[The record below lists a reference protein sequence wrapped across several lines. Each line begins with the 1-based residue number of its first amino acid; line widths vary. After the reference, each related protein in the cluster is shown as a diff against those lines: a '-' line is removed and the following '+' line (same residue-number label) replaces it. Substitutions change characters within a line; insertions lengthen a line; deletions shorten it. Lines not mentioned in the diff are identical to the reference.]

1 MLTSLHLKHH
11 HKKSNQLLSV
21 QWQIFA
27 GISLN
32 KELLHAVSS
41 PMQIMA
47 PVSDRLD
54 SRRNDRHFDDGSTAI
69 SKAE

>member
-41 PMQIMA
+41 PMQI
-47 PVSDRLD
+47 DRLD
-54 SRRNDRHFDDGSTAI
+54 SLRNDRHFDDGSTAI